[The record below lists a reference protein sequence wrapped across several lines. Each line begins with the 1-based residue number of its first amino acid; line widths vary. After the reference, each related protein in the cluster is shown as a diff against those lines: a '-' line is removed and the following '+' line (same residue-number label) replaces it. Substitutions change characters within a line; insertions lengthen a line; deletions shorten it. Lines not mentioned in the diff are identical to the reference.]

1 MIMSRHSFG
10 KVKRRVDVFC
20 RLGENWSIDTDDT
33 VIATLEKYLCAIYG
47 YPREKSVN
55 AVRTKLF
62 EKKYAKE
69 GKFNDMSLLP
79 PCNSVLILHIKQAN
93 FVAKMWESSLTKWLD
108 PDGIS
113 ENGCLP
119 YGSTY
124 WVDDIF
130 PRDVEDMRRYSAT
143 LCLSMMTLTN
153 LMSKTNCR
161 MTITKI
167 VTMTMMRILI
177 QIAFNTASN
186 D

>member
-1 MIMSRHSFG
+1 
-10 KVKRRVDVFC
+10 
-20 RLGENWSIDTDDT
+20 
-33 VIATLEKYLCAIYG
+33 
-47 YPREKSVN
+47 
-55 AVRTKLF
+55 
-62 EKKYAKE
+62 
-69 GKFNDMSLLP
+69 MSLLP

-93 FVAKMWESSLTKWLD
+93 LVAKMWESSLTKWLD

-119 YGSTY
+119 DGSTY

-153 LMSKTNCR
+153 LMSKTKCR

-167 VTMTMMRILI
+167 TTMTMMRIFI